1 MPTLSEKPQLE
12 GELLSAMPTD
22 EIFGNSIASGKLASG
37 DTGSSSGMS
46 LKPFPVL
53 GAWAYDDSMV
63 PWYLVTLTLVAA
75 LIGLGI
81 LWIRA
86 AVKTRR
92 IFHPIRRLGG
102 VAARFQRG
110 DFDTPIPEELT
121 QRGDEIADL
130 ALALRGMAEK
140 IRTSREKE
148 LAEWNLSLEETVRH
162 RTSELAKAVEDAQT
176 ARREAED
183 ANHAKSAFLANMS
196 HELRTPLNAI
206 IGYSEI
212 LAEDATESGDTSAL
226 KDLEKIQTAGR
237 HLLDLINDVLDL
249 SKIEAEKMTIDLET
263 IDLDQF
269 LRDIRHTVLPLS
281 EKQSNRFEIALEGP
295 PGHMLGDSTK
305 IRQIL
310 FNLLSN
316 AFKFTTAG
324 EISLRVS
331 RFAGP
336 HGDWVRFEVRD
347 TGIGM
352 DAAQLERIFE
362 AFTQADTS
370 TTRKYGGTGL
380 GLAITK
386 RFSMMLGGGIRVVSE
401 PGIGSTF
408 TVELPC
414 YSSDSSSP
422 AAPFL

>member
-22 EIFGNSIASGKLASG
+22 EIFGNSIASGKFASG
-37 DTGSSSGMS
+37 DPGSSLGMG

-295 PGHMLGDSTK
+295 LGHMLGDSTK

-414 YSSDSSSP
+414 YSSGSSSP